1 MTKEKKYIAA
11 AFLIGIIYRLLMSLQ
26 GIDSIDMGFCMTFYQ
41 NIFNHPEAMTFYFNY
56 YLTGLIGGVWN
67 LLFGQFGLLGFRV
80 LETITVSV
88 AIWLLYLSFRPWFHS
103 TRVAAVAILVS
114 FLFPSFVLT
123 FHYDTLSFLL
133 MSSSV
138 YALSRWQQ
146 IERPIWLWTAG
157 VMIGI
162 AFFARIVN
170 GSLAAL
176 ILVPF
181 VCGCLQSWKR
191 GFTLALTFGSGMLA
205 GSIAVLVLML
215 ALGHW
220 PYFMA
225 ALSEA
230 FGTFNGNES
239 SALRDALPEVQNS
252 HTSANL
258 FSVYLKSYV
267 NIGLQVLALA
277 GIALF
282 YGDSGHLPQKL
293 KLPIRI
299 LLLAVLFVLVLT
311 SQPYLSAIAICS
323 LLLLISR
330 AIQPLVSYVLICAYL
345 FPFGSDIGIPGIFH
359 WCAGLLIL
367 PTACCYRKLFSTWQK
382 NVVCALCVAISLLML
397 YKMGSAAQG
406 EEHSRLHT
414 TTIAL
419 PGTLNVMTDSE
430 RAERYRNEVSRIQ
443 QYGKNNPWL
452 LIGNQASE
460 LYYATG
466 KLPFTGNT
474 QMGTFMGSE
483 LIERL
488 DRQAADYRR
497 LPLIVYI
504 KRGHDTDDMPDFRRD
519 LEPWMQKHHYTPVY
533 EDDDLTIFTTQT
545 SLTPNK

>member
-1 MTKEKKYIAA
+1 MTKEKKYITG
-11 AFLIGIIYRLLMSLQ
+11 AFLIGIVYRLLMGLQ

-41 NIFNHPEAMTFYFNY
+41 NIFSHPEAMTFYFNY
-56 YLTGLIGGVWN
+56 YLTGLVGGVWH

-80 LETITVSV
+80 LETMTMTA
-88 AIWLLYLSFRPWFHS
+88 AIWLLYLSFKPWFHS

-133 MSSSV
+133 MSASV
-138 YALSRWQQ
+138 YAMSRWQRLEQ
-146 IERPIWLWTAG
+146 QLVWLWMAG
-157 VMIGI
+157 TMIGI
-162 AFFARIVN
+162 AFFTRIVN

-176 ILVPF
+176 VLIPF
-181 VCGCLQSWKR
+181 ICGCLQSWKR
-191 GFTLALTFGSGMLA
+191 GLRLASIYGGGILTGCVVVLALM
-205 GSIAVLVLML
+205 V

-220 PYFMA
+220 TYFVA
-225 ALSEA
+225 AVNEA

-239 SALRDALPEVQNS
+239 SALRDALPVQNS
-252 HTSANL
+252 HTSSNL

-277 GIALF
+277 GTALF
-282 YGDSGHLPQKL
+282 YGDAGHLPNKL
-293 KLPIRI
+293 KVPIRL
-299 LLLAVLFVLVLT
+299 LLLAILFVLVFT

-359 WCAGLLIL
+359 WCAGLLIM
-367 PTACCYRKLFSTWQK
+367 PTACCYRKLISNWQK
-382 NVVCALCVAISLLML
+382 NVVCALSVVIALLMV
-397 YKMGSAAQG
+397 YKMGSTAQG

-414 TTIAL
+414 TTMAL

-443 QYGKNNPWL
+443 QYGQDNPWL
-452 LIGNQASE
+452 LIANQASE

-474 QMGTFMGSE
+474 QMGTFMGEE

-488 DRQAADYRR
+488 DRQQADYGKC
-497 LPLIVYI
+497 PLIVYI
-504 KRGHDTDDMPDFRRD
+504 KRGHDTDDVPDFRRD
-519 LEPWMQKHHYTPVY
+519 LEPWMQKHHYRPVY
-533 EDDDLTIFTTQT
+533 EDDDLQLFT
-545 SLTPNK
+545 P